1 MNTLHIKDQMPFT
14 PYIKIIIQLWG
25 AGGDNRQKH
34 LPHKPEDPR
43 SIPRTCVKRPDA
55 AGL

>member
-1 MNTLHIKDQMPFT
+1 MNTLHIRDQMPFT
-14 PYIKIIIQLWG
+14 HYIKIIIQLWE